1 MFRLRFSV
9 FTFICTTHQSLPVY
23 LWVKAT
29 FDVVPMRLLSIVTWL
44 IIEQS
49 KSVFSA
55 FKEARMAYRTRKAE
69 IAEERARQSARRDE
83 ARLRAARKHS
93 TARRLERSNTG
104 QLMIED
110 DEERRQRKKE
120 KKEKKKRSE
129 SSSPSGTGSDSG
141 TSSDISFE
149 DDSGGTVLTTTN
161 NNSVRRSTSSDTMR
175 TEATLYTPGG
185 LRGNMSVISLIPE
198 MVLSQP
204 DPMTENL
211 QLLLLQL
218 QATIDELSC
227 WSAGIGALISELQK
241 VPDTLAVVGLTL
253 AEVSAL
259 VAKVSPAAIMGL
271 KTLFPMIFALLG
283 SPQFVVLAGVGAAAT
298 VIVLGGYKIIKNVV
312 GGAAKA
318 SLSAGD
324 EDEYPEGD
332 WDEPVE
338 EVVREPPQQRM
349 IEAAPIPQPETRRT
363 QSQAPTQ
370 RKQLMPARAH
380 TFQAPASG
388 SEVLAF
394 DISSTAS
401 SSGESSN
408 NSSNS
413 NSNSNSADEEEDKKR
428 HHRKRRG
435 SNDKLDKDK
444 SERSRSKSGSSSHHS
459 KSKSDKE
466 KDKSEKDKSS
476 SKSGKHESSESS
488 GRRGS
493 SSKSHDKSDKKERKT
508 SADSGTTTPPKEKK
522 AFFSLT
528 TSPFSSPAAS
538 TTSLPTEKQKKKER
552 KSSLSSTSSP
562 SSDSKEKEKEKEKEK
577 TTSTKEHKE
586 TKKPKDLLL
595 GLFEGRSA

>member
-1 MFRLRFSV
+1 
-9 FTFICTTHQSLPVY
+9 
-23 LWVKAT
+23 
-29 FDVVPMRLLSIVTWL
+29 
-44 IIEQS
+44 
-49 KSVFSA
+49 
-55 FKEARMAYRTRKAE
+55 MAYRTRKAE
-69 IAEERARQSARRDE
+69 IAEERSRQSARRDE

-93 TARRLERSNTG
+93 TTRRLERSNTG

-129 SSSPSGTGSDSG
+129 SASPSGTGSDSG

-149 DDSGGTVLTTTN
+149 DDSGSTVLTATN
-161 NNSVRRSTSSDTMR
+161 NNNVRRSNSSETMR

-211 QLLLLQL
+211 QLLLMQL

-349 IEAAPIPQPETRRT
+349 IEAAPVPPPQPETRRA
-363 QSQAPTQ
+363 QSQTPTQ

-380 TFQAPASG
+380 TFQAPGSG
-388 SEVLAF
+388 SEALAF
-394 DISSTAS
+394 DVSSAAN

-413 NSNSNSADEEEDKKR
+413 NSNNNSADEEEDKKR

-435 SNDKLDKDK
+435 SNDKSDKDK

-476 SKSGKHESSESS
+476 SKSGKHESSEPS

-493 SSKSHDKSDKKERKT
+493 SSKSHDKHEKSDKKERKT
-508 SADSGTTTPPKEKK
+508 SVDSGTTTPIKEKK
-522 AFFSLT
+522 PFFSLT

-538 TTSLPTEKQKKKER
+538 TASLPTEKQKKKER
-552 KSSLSSTSSP
+552 KSSLSSTSSSP
-562 SSDSKEKEKEKEKEK
+562 SSGSKEKEKEKEK

-586 TKKPKDLLL
+586 TKKPKELLL
-595 GLFEGRSA
+595 GLFEGRSHGRLA